1 MICTPNA
8 VMSSPERTSLA
19 KPSQIWG
26 RSSIA
31 RPAISS
37 WVVSGMCG
45 PPCGGR
51 DEQQCGKSDGQRD
64 RAGEE
69 QRDLTAD
76 DADERAGQRQRSQ
89 LGAVA
94 CSVVERE
101 AAAAQV
107 VRYALVDQRAQDD
120 VLDAVRDAAEREAG
134 EGDRQQ
140 PAGGG

>member
-1 MICTPNA
+1 MIWTPKA
-8 VMSSPERTSLA
+8 VMSRPARTSLA
-19 KPSQIWG
+19 KPSQICG

-45 PPCGGR
+45 PPGGGG

-64 RAGEE
+64 RAGEQ
-69 QRDLTAD
+69 QRELAAD
-76 DADERAGQRQRSQ
+76 DADDDAGERQRSE

-94 CSVVERE
+94 GGVIERE

-107 VRYALVDQRAQDD
+107 LRDALVDQRAHHD
-120 VLDAVRDAAEREAG
+120 VLDA
-134 EGDRQQ
+134 
-140 PAGGG
+140 